1 MNHRMFVAALVLSAP
16 VAGFV
21 ASGCGD
27 DEELRAAD
35 AGTFEAGT
43 VPETGPAPGGD
54 GGDAAVP
61 SKCGSAAG
69 APQRLLL
76 TMNNTTTSE
85 VAAFNLADKKVDGRF
100 TFGGGL
106 GQTSSLGS
114 DPYVVEQKN
123 DLVARM
129 DAKRPWEPLAT
140 WSVVGDDKADGGD
153 PNAQPI
159 AVVVPDCDK
168 GYVLRFNRN
177 KIAVIDTNQV
187 ADGGAAV
194 SYLDLSSLVQ
204 AGDNDGL
211 VDMTAAY
218 YVPTKKRIYVLLG
231 NYDRTTVQAPDY
243 SLICKSTKASI
254 VAIDTT
260 TGLLVSLGGTAPG
273 GGIALDN
280 YNPVVGTPMAYDA
293 ARDRLLVF
301 QGGCNTDAGGGAA
314 GPLTKRAV
322 EEVDLATGQVKTL
335 VHLDDKGFPGSFVYV
350 DGNRAALTFFFPNQ
364 AFFWDPSKTTLGAEI
379 PGAFD
384 YVAHDGK
391 GNIVGGRRT
400 TVDGGAVIDILS
412 VPFSGGDAGVDAAT
426 VQKLGQNPFTT
437 NSGYLGGAEVWP
449 RP

>member
-1 MNHRMFVAALVLSAP
+1 MNHRMFLAALVLSAP

-27 DEELRAAD
+27 DEELKAAD
-35 AGTFEAGT
+35 AGTFESGT
-43 VPETGPAPGGD
+43 VSEAGPSPGGD
-54 GGDAAVP
+54 GGDAAAP

-69 APQRLLL
+69 SPQRLLL
-76 TMNNTTTSE
+76 TMNNATTSE
-85 VAAFNLADKKVDGRF
+85 IAAFNLADKKVDGRF

-123 DLVARM
+123 DVVARM
-129 DAKRPWEPLAT
+129 DAKKPWEPLAT

-177 KIAVIDTNQV
+177 KIAVIDTNKV
-187 ADGGAAV
+187 ADGGLAET
-194 SYLDLSSLVQ
+194 YLDLSSLVQ
-204 AGDNDGL
+204 PGDNDGL

-231 NYDRTTVQAPDY
+231 NYDRTSVGPPNYELA
-243 SLICKSTKASI
+243 CKSTKASI
-254 VAIDTT
+254 VAIDTAA
-260 TGLLVSLGGTAPG
+260 GQLVSLGGTAPG
-273 GGIALDN
+273 GGIALEN

-301 QGGCNTDAGGGAA
+301 QGGCTADPVGA
-314 GPLTKRAV
+314 PFVISKRAV

-335 VHLDDKGFPGSFVYV
+335 VHLDDKGFPGSFVFV
-350 DGNRAALTFFFPNQ
+350 DGNRAALSFFFPNQ

-379 PGAFD
+379 PGALD

-391 GNIVGGRRT
+391 GNIVGGRRRS
-400 TVDGGAVIDILS
+400 VDGGAVIDLLS
-412 VPFSGGDAGVDAAT
+412 VPFSAGDAGVDAAT
-426 VQKLGQNPFTT
+426 VQTLGQDPFTT